1 MSDNF
6 RMVTEDNI
14 QEYMSIIEND
24 ANYIHDFLFKLKNN
38 KKGKISELEESLKRL
53 DRISNIS
60 KAIKE
65 EDDTLLCCSS
75 IDW

>member
-24 ANYIHDFLFKLKNN
+24 ARYIHDFLFNLKNS
-38 KKGKISELEESLKRL
+38 KEGKISEIEESLKRI
-53 DRISNIS
+53 DRIADVS
-60 KAIKE
+60 KGIKTK
-65 EDDTLLCCSS
+65 DDVLLCCSS
-75 IDW
+75 IDC